1 MHNQNK
7 GYIFVSTKTVKDMT
21 TQEIKVGLRFRL
33 IKTGR
38 TYEVTRI
45 SGVSVWYKD
54 LTRESIWREAKT
66 TFLNKF
72 NLGFEKV

>member
-1 MHNQNK
+1 
-7 GYIFVSTKTVKDMT
+7 MT
-21 TQEIKVGLRFRL
+21 TQEIKVGLKFKL
-33 IKTGR
+33 TKTGR

-45 SGVSVWYKD
+45 SDVSVWFKD
-54 LTRESIWREAKT
+54 LTREPIWREAKT